1 MHIKYRFYFN
11 STGISIPYCGLIILI
26 LSFFVLPG
34 QSLAK
39 IYIDINAPSIR
50 KFNIAIPDFKNLDK
64 NKRLPELS
72 TKLPGV
78 ISNDLSLSGY
88 FSPIDK
94 EAFLQQKDIPL
105 RMEKINFKDWSVIGA
120 ELLLTGGFTCVGK
133 GLEME
138 IRLFDVYWGR
148 QILGK
153 RVLGD
158 LKDYRYLMHRIGNE
172 IIRELTGQEG
182 IFLTR
187 LSFVG
192 NASGHKEIYVSDY
205 DGHNVSQITKD
216 NNIALLP
223 RWSPDGIKIMYN
235 SYKDGGP
242 MLYMKDISSGAVKRI
257 SSRSGLNIGACWSPD
272 GKKVA
277 LTMSQKG
284 NPDIFTIDLNGKI
297 TRQLTNHWSID
308 VSPAFSPD
316 GKRIAFVSNRS
327 GSPQI
332 YVKDL
337 NNGREERLTFEGKYI
352 TSPAWSSRDR
362 IAFVSMDDGNFNINT
377 INPDGGQLR
386 RLTEGQGNNEDPCWS
401 PDGRYIAF
409 SSNRTGR
416 YHLYIMTAHG
426 QNQRRVTFDRG
437 DQTSPSWAP

>member
-1 MHIKYRFYFN
+1 MPIKYRF
-11 STGISIPYCGLIILI
+11 GLAYCWLMILI
-26 LSFFVLPG
+26 LSFFLLPDQG
-34 QSLAK
+34 HAR

-64 NKRLPELS
+64 NKRHPEFS
-72 TKLPGV
+72 TKLAGV

-88 FSPIDK
+88 FSSIDK
-94 EAFLQQKDIPL
+94 EAFLQEKNIPL
-105 RMEKINFKDWSVIGA
+105 RLENINFKDWSVIGA

-133 GLEME
+133 SLEME
-138 IRLFDVYWGR
+138 IRLFDVFWGR

-158 LKDYRYLMHRIGNE
+158 IKDYRYLMHRIGNE
-172 IIRELTGQEG
+172 IIRELTGQQG

-192 NASGHKEIYVSDY
+192 NATGHKEIYVSDY
-205 DGHNVSQITKD
+205 DGHNVKQITKD
-216 NNIALLP
+216 NNISLLP

-242 MLYMKDISSGAVKRI
+242 MLYMKDITSGAVKRI
-257 SSRSGLNIGACWSPD
+257 SSRSGLNIGACWAPD
-272 GKKVA
+272 GKKLA
-277 LTMSQKG
+277 LTLSQKG
-284 NPDIFTIDLNGKI
+284 NPDIFIIDLKGKI
-297 TRQLTNHWSID
+297 TRQLTDHWSID
-308 VSPAFSPD
+308 VSPTFSPD
-316 GKRIAFVSNRS
+316 GNKIAFVSNRS

-332 YVKDL
+332 YIEDL
-337 NNGREERLTFEGKYI
+337 DSGQEERLTFEGKYI
-352 TSPAWSSRDR
+352 TSPAWSSRNR
-362 IAFVSMDDGNFNINT
+362 IAFVSMDDGNFHIYT
-377 INPDGGQLR
+377 INPDGGGLR
-386 RLTEGQGNNEDPCWS
+386 KLTEGRGNNEDPCWS

-416 YHLYIMTAHG
+416 YHVYIMTANG

-437 DQTSPSWAP
+437 DQTAPSWAP